1 MRWLIQQYYASAAY
15 LQMNPRTQ
23 TVRRGILDRFCQ
35 QHGDQS
41 FKQLQV
47 KHLLRIRD
55 SMVDRPEAANGLL
68 KALRQVF
75 KFAITYDLSDANP
88 VARIEYLKP
97 KNKDGFHAWTLEE
110 VEMFEAKH
118 PVGTKARLAM
128 ALLLYTCQR
137 RGDAVRLG
145 RQHARDGWL
154 TFTQQKGDK
163 SMEIPILAE
172 LQRIIDASPTG
183 DLTYLVT
190 AFNKPFTPAGF
201 GNWFRKQCDAAGL
214 PQCSAHGLRK
224 AAAAR
229 MAALGCSSHQIMS
242 IGGWVT
248 LKEVERYTKAA
259 ERKRMAGQVRDLIE
273 NKSPQ
278 TFDHFP
284 PNLKKE
290 KQKQ

>member
-1 MRWLIQQYYASAAY
+1 MRWLVQQYYTSAAFKE
-15 LQMNPRTQ
+15 LKPRTQ
-23 TVRRGILDRFCQ
+23 TVRRGVLNRFCEE
-35 QHGDQS
+35 HGDKS
-41 FKQLQV
+41 SKQLKP
-47 KHLLRIRD
+47 KHLRRIRD
-55 SMVDRPEAANGLL
+55 TMTDRPEAANALL

-75 KFAITYDLSDANP
+75 KFAVTYELVDVNP
-88 VARIEYLKP
+88 VNDVEYLSA
-97 KNKDGFHAWTLEE
+97 KNKHGFHAWTLDE
-110 VEMFEAKH
+110 VEQFEATH
-118 PVGTKARLAM
+118 SIGTKPRLAM
-128 ALLLYTCQR
+128 SVLLYTCQR

-163 SMEIPILAE
+163 LMEIPILAE

-229 MAALGCSSHQIMS
+229 MAELGCSSHQIMS
-242 IGGWVT
+242 IGGWET

-290 KQKQ
+290 EQK